1 MTAKPE
7 SRRKLEAPACE
18 KDNNININIY
28 HLKPSV
34 YFMYQQVLHS
44 AHSVYLC
51 ILYGAIFF
59 PVVLYGCETWSLT
72 MMENH
77 RLSVFENMV
86 LEKIFGR
93 KWKEMT
99 GE

>member
-1 MTAKPE
+1 
-7 SRRKLEAPACE
+7 
-18 KDNNININIY
+18 
-28 HLKPSV
+28 
-34 YFMYQQVLHS
+34 MYQQVLHS

-51 ILYGAIFF
+51 IVYGYIFL
-59 PVVLYGCETWSLT
+59 PVIFYGCETWSLT

-77 RLSVFENMV
+77 RLMVFENRV

-93 KWKEMT
+93 KWNEVT